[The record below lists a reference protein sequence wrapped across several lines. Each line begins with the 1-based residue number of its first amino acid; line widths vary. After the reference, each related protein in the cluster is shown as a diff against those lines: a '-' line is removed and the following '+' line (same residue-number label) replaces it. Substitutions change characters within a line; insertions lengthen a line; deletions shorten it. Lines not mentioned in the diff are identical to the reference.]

1 MRFHITSD
9 LFSICSNYITL
20 NVNCDDFFFQCRDAF
35 ASSGDTDTGSVLFA
49 GQSSANHRPAGDTR
63 EYVRPMKI
71 SPLGLNEEDM
81 LYASDHGETEPVQ
94 LRHHSGHF
102 RHRTA
107 NIWDPHP
114 VYEFTAF
121 QRNFHLVLEHDS
133 GFASPDLKVPSGEF
147 SRDASNL
154 GRLNRTGNRF
164 RWPTYGTTVRLGGCP
179 ASNRTVAFTRATSK
193 AIRRLRSRSVSAT
206 EWWVCIFDNGNASV
220 PDC

>member
-1 MRFHITSD
+1 
-9 LFSICSNYITL
+9 
-20 NVNCDDFFFQCRDAF
+20 
-35 ASSGDTDTGSVLFA
+35 
-49 GQSSANHRPAGDTR
+49 
-63 EYVRPMKI
+63 MKI

-81 LYASDHGETEPVQ
+81 LYASDHGEMEPVQ

-133 GFASPDLKVPSGEF
+133 GFASPDLKVTHIWHNSSTRRLPNIK
-147 SRDASNL
+147 SN
-154 GRLNRTGNRF
+154 GCFYKG
-164 RWPTYGTTVRLGGCP
+164 YVRGDP
-179 ASNRTVAFTRATSK
+179 ASSVAVSLCHGMVSLSFS
-193 AIRRLRSRSVSAT
+193 SAT
-206 EWWVCIFDNGNASV
+206 FEKGNASV